1 MILKTKD
8 LNFEKINNS
17 SFFLFYGEN
26 QGFKEEIIKK
36 YFKEKLEEIFTYD
49 ENQILNNKDTFY
61 ENVLSNS
68 FFNNKKLIIINR
80 ISDKI
85 FPIINEIIDRDISDI
100 KVILKA
106 NLLEKKSKIRNLF
119 EKNKK
124 TICVAFY
131 EDNMQTLSALTDK
144 FLKLNK
150 INLSQQN
157 INIIIE
163 RAKGDRIN
171 LKNELHKI
179 ENLSKTKKKIETE
192 DIIKLTNLAENFD
205 VNELVN
211 SSLAKNRR
219 KTLNILNEN
228 NYGTEDVIL
237 ILRVYLTKLKRL
249 LKLYNM
255 IKETKNVETAILSY
269 KPPIFWKEK
278 DLIKKQINSLSL
290 NQVNKLISETNKIEL
305 IVKKNPNS
313 ALNIFTNYILEQTQ

>member
-8 LNFEKINNS
+8 LNFEKISNS

-49 ENQILNNKDTFY
+49 ENQILNNRDTFY

-119 EKNKK
+119 EKSKK

-131 EDNMQTLSALTDK
+131 EDNIQTLSALTDN

-163 RAKGDRIN
+163 RANGDRIN

-237 ILRVYLTKLKRL
+237 ILRVYLAKLKRL
-249 LKLYNM
+249 LKLHTM
-255 IKETKNVETAILSY
+255 IKETKSVEEAIVSY

-290 NQVNKLISETNKIEL
+290 NQVNELILETNEIEL

>member
-192 DIIKLTNLAENFD
+192 DIINLA
-205 VNELVN
+205 
-211 SSLAKNRR
+211 
-219 KTLNILNEN
+219 
-228 NYGTEDVIL
+228 
-237 ILRVYLTKLKRL
+237 LTS
-249 LKLYNM
+249 
-255 IKETKNVETAILSY
+255 NVSVLGVSIPHA
-269 KPPIFWKEK
+269 
-278 DLIKKQINSLSL
+278 
-290 NQVNKLISETNKIEL
+290 
-305 IVKKNPNS
+305 
-313 ALNIFTNYILEQTQ
+313 

>member
-106 NLLEKKSKIRNLF
+106 NLLEKKSIG
-119 EKNKK
+119 
-124 TICVAFY
+124 T
-131 EDNMQTLSALTDK
+131 K
-144 FLKLNK
+144 F
-150 INLSQQN
+150 
-157 INIIIE
+157 
-163 RAKGDRIN
+163 
-171 LKNELHKI
+171 
-179 ENLSKTKKKIETE
+179 
-192 DIIKLTNLAENFD
+192 
-205 VNELVN
+205 
-211 SSLAKNRR
+211 
-219 KTLNILNEN
+219 
-228 NYGTEDVIL
+228 
-237 ILRVYLTKLKRL
+237 
-249 LKLYNM
+249 
-255 IKETKNVETAILSY
+255 
-269 KPPIFWKEK
+269 
-278 DLIKKQINSLSL
+278 
-290 NQVNKLISETNKIEL
+290 
-305 IVKKNPNS
+305 
-313 ALNIFTNYILEQTQ
+313 

>member
-290 NQVNKLISETNKIEL
+290 NQVNKLISETNEIEL